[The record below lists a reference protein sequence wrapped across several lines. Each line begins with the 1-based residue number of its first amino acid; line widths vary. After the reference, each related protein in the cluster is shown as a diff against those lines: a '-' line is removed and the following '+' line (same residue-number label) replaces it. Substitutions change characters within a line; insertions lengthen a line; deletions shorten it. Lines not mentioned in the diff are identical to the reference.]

1 MHQDLLFK
9 DLYVV
14 EPGIVCR
21 GHFEEFNWFEQSTVL
36 EELIFLQGK
45 TQ

>member
-14 EPGIVCR
+14 EPGIVFR
-21 GHFEEFNWFEQSTVL
+21 GHFDLKS
-36 EELIFLQGK
+36 LQYLNN
-45 TQ
+45 